1 LSELTGQVMPE
12 FLALEEKYQHAIIQ
26 MLLDWMNPKNKHWGY
41 DEHARMSKTYLR
53 DLWINDRVANSV
65 ISQGYFEVL
74 KADEDQGWCRGFRPS
89 APLVSAVEKLM
100 LEPTGQ
106 LLVRSLMPKT
116 VATNAVSS
124 RVRYK
129 RSKDAKQQKIT
140 VRKSG
145 WIGVNCATTVPINQ
159 AELERYI
166 EVCQDPEYR
175 EEAMQWLSLSRNT
188 LCPGHIPVQY
198 IQVPSGRIYEDTF
211 AMQSMSRSVRQAAL
225 SGLHDYDISNCHFAI
240 LSQWASR
247 KGLVTPR
254 VNHYLDNKKSVREA
268 IANACYADVNDVK
281 RALISLLYGAVPRGK
296 SGMTSIKQEYSFGLS
311 SLESTLGRAQA
322 HYFAQL
328 PVVGEMVE
336 EIEVTRKK
344 LVDSIPLV
352 RGRRQNHF
360 GGIFESLSPAGNK
373 PYAKLLCHYL
383 QGFEASALRGVVTEF
398 GSKIVLCMHDGWI
411 SRTPLSIDHLTGLIS
426 EATGFALEVE
436 HKEIVFTGQPI
447 RKSQLPPVPF

>member
-1 LSELTGQVMPE
+1 MGELTGQVMPE
-12 FLALEEKYQHAIIQ
+12 FLALDKKYQFAIIQ

-41 DEHARMSKTYLR
+41 EVHARMSKHYLR
-53 DLWINDRVANSV
+53 DLWSDDSVANSV

-74 KADEDQGWCRGFRPS
+74 KEDREQGWCRGFRPS
-89 APLVSAVEKLM
+89 IPLVSAVEKLM

-106 LLVRSLMPKT
+106 VQMLSLMSKT
-116 VATNAVSS
+116 VAKNAVIS

-129 RSKDAKQQKIT
+129 QPKDAKKPKIT
-140 VRKSG
+140 ERKSG

-166 EVCQDPEYR
+166 EACQDPEYR

-188 LCPGHIPVQY
+188 LCPGHVPVQY
-198 IQVPSGRIYEDTF
+198 VQVPSGRIYEDSF

-240 LSQWASR
+240 LSQWAAR
-247 KGLVTPR
+247 EGLATPR
-254 VNHYLDNKKSVREA
+254 IDHYLANKKSMREE
-268 IANACYADVNDVK
+268 IAKACYADVNDLK
-281 RALISLLYGAVPRGK
+281 TALISLLYGAVPRGK

-328 PVVGEMVE
+328 PVVREMVE

-344 LVDSIPLV
+344 LMNTTPLV
-352 RGRRQNHF
+352 RGRLQNHF
-360 GGIFESLSPAGNK
+360 GGIFESASDTGNK

-383 QGFEASALRGVVTEF
+383 QGFEASALRGVVTKF

-411 SRTPLSIDHLTGLIS
+411 SCTPLSIDLLTVLIS

-436 HKEIVFTGQPI
+436 HNEILFTGEPI
-447 RKSQLPPVPF
+447 RKRQLPPVPF